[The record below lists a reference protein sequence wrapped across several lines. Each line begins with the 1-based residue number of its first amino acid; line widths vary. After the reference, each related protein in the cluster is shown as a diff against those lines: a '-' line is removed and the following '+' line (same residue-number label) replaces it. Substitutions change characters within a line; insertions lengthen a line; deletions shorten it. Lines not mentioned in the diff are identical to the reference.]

1 MSMYLN
7 INIYICV
14 CVGSIIRN
22 ILVYILYRNE
32 TRALETRSTG
42 YNIES
47 RGV

>member
-14 CVGSIIRN
+14 CVGS